1 MRDDFEIPSDNKIQI
16 VGADFPHKKV
26 TIIKGAKDNKIFNI
40 DDDGLIS
47 NVKKEDFPLTF
58 YFNESITNG
67 SYLFKDVTCF
77 KTMFKNG

>member
-58 YFNESITNG
+58 YF
-67 SYLFKDVTCF
+67 
-77 KTMFKNG
+77 